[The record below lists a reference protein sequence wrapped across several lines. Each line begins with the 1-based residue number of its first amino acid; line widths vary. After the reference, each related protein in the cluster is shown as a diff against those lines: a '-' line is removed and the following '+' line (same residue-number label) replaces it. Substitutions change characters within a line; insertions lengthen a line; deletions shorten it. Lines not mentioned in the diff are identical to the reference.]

1 MEKLIL
7 ANSVVDESDLH
18 ELADRRAKAV
28 RDWLLAHQVPAERLF
43 LRPVKVGKPERNA
56 DSSVPTGRNRVVF
69 ALE

>member
-7 ANSVVDESDLH
+7 ANTVVDESDLR

-43 LRPVKVGKPERNA
+43 LRPVKVAKPDGKSDAP
-56 DSSVPTGRNRVVF
+56 VPAGGNRVVF